1 MYVIYLLYVCTIINY
16 KLYKMK
22 KVLVLL
28 GLSLVF
34 ASCDKSETNIYL
46 EDEKETGATVI
57 IAPQASSSSGTSG
70 RVTSS
75 STPVER
81 ESMFVWIDEITI
93 VAQDSQ
99 SANYGDTFVLVDDGS
114 GADGFYLEDV
124 PTNEVID
131 FSASST
137 SKDDGAGKF
146 LTSTGNPNNLD
157 GFVSRMPFAE
167 YATDAPVSQYVENG
181 DNVVSLQMNTEQ
193 GRLISS
199 FQLDDDI
206 QYNNPNNNNLPM
218 YKLVVNRGGESAY
231 ATGLSGVVAYWNDV
245 NSIGGVTQTFD
256 IEIQNYETGVVV
268 YTRTIDET
276 FVASTSTT
284 NKYVVGLDFVDSS
297 TVEVI
302 FTWQAWDDNDG
313 ADETASCGD
322 LTNMNVSGSYA
333 LTQDTVLEDVNLV
346 ISGDLNL
353 NGYTLTVP
361 CGSVTI
367 SGNLNGGGVLTHCGA
382 LTVSGNTQ
390 NNPTITQNCN

>member
-1 MYVIYLLYVCTIINY
+1 
-16 KLYKMK
+16 MK
-22 KVLVLL
+22 KLLLLL
-28 GLSLVF
+28 GLSL
-34 ASCDKSETNIYL
+34 ALTSCDKSETNIYL
-46 EDEKETGATVI
+46 DDEKETGATII

-75 STPVER
+75 STTVDR
-81 ESMFVWIDEITI
+81 DGMFVWIETITV
-93 VAQDSQ
+93 VAQDSE
-99 SANYGDTFVLVDDGS
+99 STNYGKTFELVDDGS
-114 GADGFYLEDV
+114 GENGFYLEDV

-157 GFVSRMPFAE
+157 GFVGRMPFAE
-167 YATDAPVSQYVENG
+167 YNTDSPVSQYVENG

-199 FQLDDDI
+199 FQLDDEI

-218 YKLVVNRGGESAY
+218 YKLVVSRGDESAY
-231 ATGLSGVVAYWNDV
+231 STGLSGVVAYWNDV

-302 FTWQAWDDNDG
+302 FTWQAWNDNDG
-313 ADETASCGD
+313 VDETTNCGT
-322 LTNMNVSGSYA
+322 LTTQTINGNWS
-333 LTQDTVLEDVNLV
+333 LTQDTTLEGVDLV
-346 ISGDLNL
+346 ANGGINL

-367 SGNLNGGGVLTHCGA
+367 NGNLNGGGTLIHCGA
-382 LTVSGNTQ
+382 LVVSGNTQ

>member
-1 MYVIYLLYVCTIINY
+1 
-16 KLYKMK
+16 MK

-28 GLSLVF
+28 GLSLGLV
-34 ASCDKSETNIYL
+34 SCDKSETNIYL
-46 EDEKETGATVI
+46 DDEVKEVGATVI

-70 RVTSS
+70 RVTTS
-75 STPVER
+75 STPVDR
-81 ESMFVWIDEITI
+81 DGMFVWIDEITI

-146 LTSTGNPNNLD
+146 LTSTGSPNNLD
-157 GFVSRMPFAE
+157 GFVGRMPFAE

-284 NKYVVGLDFVDSS
+284 NKYVVGLDFVDLS

-302 FTWQAWDDNDG
+302 FTWQTWDNNDG
-313 ADETASCGD
+313 VDETTNCG
-322 LTNMNVSGSYA
+322 TITTQTINGNWS
-333 LTQDTVLEDVNLV
+333 LTQDTTLDSVDLV
-346 ISGDLNL
+346 ANGGINL
-353 NGYTLTVP
+353 NGYTLSVP

-367 SGNLNGGGVLTHCGA
+367 NGDLNGGGTLIHCGT
-382 LTVSGNTQ
+382 LVVSGNTQ
-390 NNPTITQNCN
+390 NNPTITQDCN

>member
-1 MYVIYLLYVCTIINY
+1 
-16 KLYKMK
+16 MK
-22 KVLVLL
+22 KLLLLL
-28 GLSLVF
+28 GLSL
-34 ASCDKSETNIYL
+34 ALTSCDKSETNIYL
-46 EDEKETGATVI
+46 DDEKETGATII

-75 STPVER
+75 STTVDR
-81 ESMFVWIDEITI
+81 DGMFVWIETITV
-93 VAQDSQ
+93 VAQDSE
-99 SANYGDTFVLVDDGS
+99 STNYGKTFELVDDGS
-114 GADGFYLEDV
+114 GENGFYLEDV

-157 GFVSRMPFAE
+157 GFVGRMPFAE
-167 YATDAPVSQYVENG
+167 YNTDSPVSQYVENG
-181 DNVVSLQMNTEQ
+181 DNIVSLQMNTEQ

-199 FQLDDDI
+199 FQLDDEI

-218 YKLVVNRGGESAY
+218 YKLVVSRGDESAY
-231 ATGLSGVVAYWNDV
+231 STGLSGVVAYWNDV

-302 FTWQAWDDNDG
+302 FTWQSWDNNDG
-313 ADETASCGD
+313 ADETTSCGT

-346 ISGDLNL
+346 IAGDLNL

-361 CGSVTI
+361 CGSVTV
-367 SGNLNGGGVLTHCGA
+367 SGNFNGGGALIHCGT
-382 LTVSGNTQ
+382 LVVSGATQ

>member
-1 MYVIYLLYVCTIINY
+1 
-16 KLYKMK
+16 MK
-22 KVLVLL
+22 KLLLLL
-28 GLSLVF
+28 GLSL
-34 ASCDKSETNIYL
+34 ALTSCDKSETNIYL
-46 EDEKETGATVI
+46 DDEKETGATII

-75 STPVER
+75 STTVDR
-81 ESMFVWIDEITI
+81 DGMFVWIETITV
-93 VAQDSQ
+93 VAQDSE
-99 SANYGDTFVLVDDGS
+99 STNYGKTFELVDDGS
-114 GADGFYLEDV
+114 GEDGFYLEDV

-137 SKDDGAGKF
+137 SKEDGAGKF

-157 GFVSRMPFAE
+157 GFVGRMPFAE
-167 YATDAPVSQYVENG
+167 YNTDSPVSQYVENG

-199 FQLDDDI
+199 FQLDDEI

-218 YKLVVNRGGESAY
+218 YKLVVSRGDESAY
-231 ATGLSGVVAYWNDV
+231 STGLSGVVAYWNDV

-302 FTWQAWDDNDG
+302 FTWQAWDNNDG
-313 ADETASCGD
+313 ADETTSCGT

-346 ISGDLNL
+346 IAGDLNL

-361 CGSVTI
+361 CGSVTV
-367 SGNLNGGGVLTHCGA
+367 SGNFNGGGALIHCGT
-382 LTVSGNTQ
+382 LVVSGATQ

>member
-1 MYVIYLLYVCTIINY
+1 
-16 KLYKMK
+16 MK
-22 KVLVLL
+22 KLLLLL
-28 GLSLVF
+28 GLSL
-34 ASCDKSETNIYL
+34 ALTSCDKSETNIYL
-46 EDEKETGATVI
+46 DDEKETGATII

-75 STPVER
+75 STTVDR
-81 ESMFVWIDEITI
+81 DGMFVWIETITV
-93 VAQDSQ
+93 VAQDSE
-99 SANYGDTFVLVDDGS
+99 STNYGKTFELVDDGS
-114 GADGFYLEDV
+114 GEDGFYLEDV

-137 SKDDGAGKF
+137 SKEDGAGKF

-157 GFVSRMPFAE
+157 GFVGRMPFAE
-167 YATDAPVSQYVENG
+167 YNTDSPVSQYVENG

-199 FQLDDDI
+199 FQLDDEI

-218 YKLVVNRGGESAY
+218 YKLVVSRGDESAY
-231 ATGLSGVVAYWNDV
+231 STGLSGVVAYWNDV

-302 FTWQAWDDNDG
+302 FTWQSWDNNDG
-313 ADETASCGD
+313 ADETTSCGT

-346 ISGDLNL
+346 IAGDLNL

-361 CGSVTI
+361 CGSVTV
-367 SGNLNGGGVLTHCGA
+367 SGNFNGGGALIHCGT
-382 LTVSGNTQ
+382 LVVSGATQ

>member
-1 MYVIYLLYVCTIINY
+1 
-16 KLYKMK
+16 MK

-28 GLSLVF
+28 GLSL
-34 ASCDKSETNIYL
+34 ALTSCDKSETNIYL
-46 EDEKETGATVI
+46 DDELEEVGATVI

-70 RVTSS
+70 RVTTS
-75 STPVER
+75 STPVDR
-81 ESMFVWIDEITI
+81 EEMFVWIDEITV
-93 VAQDSQ
+93 VAQDSE
-99 SANYGDTFVLVDDGS
+99 STNYGKTFELVDDGS

-137 SKDDGAGKF
+137 SKEDGAGKF

-181 DNVVSLQMNTEQ
+181 DNVVSLQMNTQ
-193 GRLISS
+193 HGRLISS

-206 QYNNPNNNNLPM
+206 QYNNPSNNNLPM
-218 YKLVVNRGGESAY
+218 YKLVVNRASESAY
-231 ATGLSGVVAYWNDV
+231 ATGPSGVVSYWNDV

-302 FTWQAWDDNDG
+302 FTWQAWDNNDG
-313 ADETASCGD
+313 VDETTNCGT
-322 LTNMNVSGSYA
+322 LTTQTINGNWS
-333 LTQDTVLEDVNLV
+333 LTQDTILEGVDLV
-346 ISGDLNL
+346 ANGGINL

-367 SGNLNGGGVLTHCGA
+367 NGNLNGGGTLIHCGA
-382 LTVSGNTQ
+382 LVVSGNTQ

>member
-1 MYVIYLLYVCTIINY
+1 
-16 KLYKMK
+16 MK

-28 GLSLVF
+28 GLSL
-34 ASCDKSETNIYL
+34 ALTSCDKSETNIYL
-46 EDEKETGATVI
+46 DDELEEVGATVI
-57 IAPQASSSSGTSG
+57 IAPQASSSSGTAG
-70 RVTSS
+70 RVTTSDAS
-75 STPVER
+75 VDR
-81 ESMFVWIDEITI
+81 DGMFVWIETITV
-93 VAQDSQ
+93 VAQDSE
-99 SANYGDTFVLVDDGS
+99 STNYGKTFELVDDGS
-114 GADGFYLEDV
+114 GADVFYLEDV

-137 SKDDGAGKF
+137 SKEDGAGKF

-157 GFVSRMPFAE
+157 GFVGRMPFAE
-167 YATDAPVSQYVENG
+167 YATDSPVSQYVENG
-181 DNVVSLQMNTEQ
+181 DNLVSLQMNTEH

-199 FQLDDDI
+199 FQLDSDI
-206 QYNNPNNNNLPM
+206 QYNNPSNNNLPM
-218 YKLVVNRGGESAY
+218 YKLVVNRGNESAY
-231 ATGLSGVVAYWNDV
+231 ATGPSGVVAYWNDA
-245 NSIGGVTQTFD
+245 NSVGGVTQTFD

-302 FTWQAWDDNDG
+302 FTWQAWDNNDG
-313 ADETASCGD
+313 VDETTNCGT
-322 LTNMNVSGSYA
+322 LTTQTINGNWS
-333 LTQDTVLEDVNLV
+333 LTQDTILEGVDLV
-346 ISGDLNL
+346 ANGGINL

-367 SGNLNGGGVLTHCGA
+367 NGNLNGGGTLIHCGA
-382 LTVSGNTQ
+382 LVVSGNTQ

>member
-1 MYVIYLLYVCTIINY
+1 
-16 KLYKMK
+16 MK

-28 GLSLVF
+28 GLSL
-34 ASCDKSETNIYL
+34 ALTSCDKSETNIYL
-46 EDEKETGATVI
+46 DDEVKEVGATVI
-57 IAPQASSSSGTSG
+57 IAPQTSSSSG
-70 RVTSS
+70 RNVTNSS
-75 STPVER
+75 IPVER
-81 ESMFVWIDEITI
+81 EGMFVWIDEITV

-99 SANYGDTFVLVDDGS
+99 NTNYGKTFELVDDGF

-137 SKDDGAGKF
+137 SKEDGSGKF
-146 LTSTGNPNNLD
+146 LTSVGNPNNLD

-167 YATDAPVSQYVENG
+167 YSTDAPVSQYVENG
-181 DNVVSLQMNTEQ
+181 DNVVQLQMNTKH

-206 QYNNPNNNNLPM
+206 QYNNPSNNNLPM
-218 YKLVVNRGGESAY
+218 YKLVVNRGNESAY
-231 ATGLSGVVAYWNDV
+231 ATGPSGVVAYWN
-245 NSIGGVTQTFD
+245 NASSIGGVTQTFD
-256 IEIQNYETGVVV
+256 VEIQNYETGVVV

-302 FTWQAWDDNDG
+302 FTWQPWSDNDG
-313 ADETASCGD
+313 IDETTNCG
-322 LTNMNVSGSYA
+322 TVTTMNISGSYS

-353 NGYTLTVP
+353 NGHTLTVP
-361 CGSVTI
+361 CGSVTV
-367 SGNLNGGGVLTHCGA
+367 SGNFNGGGTLIHCGNLVVTGA
-382 LTVSGNTQ
+382 TQ

>member
-1 MYVIYLLYVCTIINY
+1 
-16 KLYKMK
+16 MK

-28 GLSLVF
+28 GLSL
-34 ASCDKSETNIYL
+34 ALTSCDKSETNIYL
-46 EDEKETGATVI
+46 DDELEEVGATVI
-57 IAPQASSSSGTSG
+57 IAPQASSSSGTAG
-70 RVTSS
+70 RVTTSDTS
-75 STPVER
+75 VDR
-81 ESMFVWIDEITI
+81 DGMFVWIETITV
-93 VAQDSQ
+93 VAQDSE
-99 SANYGDTFVLVDDGS
+99 STNYGKTFELVDDGS

-124 PTNEVID
+124 PTNEFID

-137 SKDDGAGKF
+137 SKEDGAGKF

-157 GFVSRMPFAE
+157 GFVGRMPFAE
-167 YATDAPVSQYVENG
+167 YATDSPVSQYVENG
-181 DNVVSLQMNTEQ
+181 DNLVSLQMNTEH

-199 FQLDDDI
+199 FQLDSDI
-206 QYNNPNNNNLPM
+206 QYNNPSNNNLPM
-218 YKLVVNRGGESAY
+218 YKLVVNRGNESAY
-231 ATGLSGVVAYWNDV
+231 ATGLSGVVSYWNDS
-245 NSIGGVTQTFD
+245 NSVGGVTQTFD

-302 FTWQAWDDNDG
+302 FTWQAWNDNDG
-313 ADETASCGD
+313 IDETTGCSGN

-346 ISGDLNL
+346 IAGDLNL

-361 CGSVTI
+361 CGSVTV
-367 SGNLNGGGVLTHCGA
+367 SGNFNGGGTLIHCGA
-382 LTVSGNTQ
+382 LVVSGNTQ

>member
-1 MYVIYLLYVCTIINY
+1 
-16 KLYKMK
+16 MK

-28 GLSLVF
+28 GLSL
-34 ASCDKSETNIYL
+34 ALTSCDKSETNIYL
-46 EDEKETGATVI
+46 DDEIKEVGATVI

-70 RVTSS
+70 RVTTS
-75 STPVER
+75 STPVDR
-81 ESMFVWIDEITI
+81 EEMFVWIDEITV
-93 VAQDSQ
+93 VAQDSE
-99 SANYGDTFVLVDDGS
+99 STNYGKTFELVDDGS

-137 SKDDGAGKF
+137 SKEDGAGKF

-181 DNVVSLQMNTEQ
+181 DNVVSLQMNTQ
-193 GRLISS
+193 HGRLISS

-206 QYNNPNNNNLPM
+206 QYNNPSNNNLPM
-218 YKLVVNRGGESAY
+218 YKLVVNRASESAY
-231 ATGLSGVVAYWNDV
+231 ATGPSGVVSYWNDV

-302 FTWQAWDDNDG
+302 FTWQAWDNNDG
-313 ADETASCGD
+313 VDETTNCGT
-322 LTNMNVSGSYA
+322 LTTQTINGNWS
-333 LTQDTVLEDVNLV
+333 LTQDTILEGVDLV
-346 ISGDLNL
+346 ANGGINL

-367 SGNLNGGGVLTHCGA
+367 NGNLNGGGTLIHCGA
-382 LTVSGNTQ
+382 LVVSGNTQ

>member
-1 MYVIYLLYVCTIINY
+1 
-16 KLYKMK
+16 MK

-28 GLSLVF
+28 GLSL
-34 ASCDKSETNIYL
+34 ALTSCDKSETNIYL
-46 EDEKETGATVI
+46 DDEVKEVGATVI

-70 RVTSS
+70 RVTTS
-75 STPVER
+75 STPVDR
-81 ESMFVWIDEITI
+81 DGMFVWIDEITI

-99 SANYGDTFVLVDDGS
+99 SANYGKTFELVDDGS

-146 LTSTGNPNNLD
+146 LASTGNPNNLD
-157 GFVSRMPFAE
+157 GFVARMPFAE

-181 DNVVSLQMNTEQ
+181 DNIVSLQMNTQ
-193 GRLISS
+193 HGRLISS
-199 FQLDDDI
+199 FQLDDAI
-206 QYNNPNNNNLPM
+206 QYNNPSNNNMPM
-218 YKLVVNRGGESAY
+218 YKLVVNRGVESAY
-231 ATGLSGVVAYWNDV
+231 ATGPSGVVAYWNNA

-256 IEIQNYETGVVV
+256 VEIQNYETGVVV

-302 FTWQAWDDNDG
+302 FTWQTWDNNDG
-313 ADETASCGD
+313 VDETTNCG
-322 LTNMNVSGSYA
+322 TITTQTINGNWS
-333 LTQDTVLEDVNLV
+333 LTQDTILDGVDLV
-346 ISGDLNL
+346 ANGGINL
-353 NGYTLTVP
+353 NGYTLSVP

-367 SGNLNGGGVLTHCGA
+367 NGNLNGGGTLIYCDE
-382 LTVSGNTQ
+382 LNVSGNTQ
-390 NNPTITQNCN
+390 NNPTITQDCN